1 MAVDIVTLS
10 EIKKKARLYNTT
22 RDQIKARIEE
32 NVKVAIEK
40 LKEAEKE
47 LLDEVEIEFGE
58 NVFATLLESI
68 EYGKEFTD
76 EEIKAVLCS
85 EVPDEFGPSEESF
98 CSLCKEIES
107 FKEWRVKKE
116 EEEEEKGIDYYEL
129 VPKNFKVEAN
139 NLSWDKVDCDCFYEI
154 ELKGMR
160 WTNGV
165 MSSVTYFYRS
175 TEPKYTFILAR
186 GEYFYSR
193 VRTVL
198 KHSNIKSIW
207 SESVELLIK

>member
-98 CSLCKEIES
+98 CSLCKEIGS
-107 FKEWRVKKE
+107 FKEWRVMKE
-116 EEEEEKGIDYYEL
+116 EEEGINYYEL
-129 VPKNFKVEAN
+129 IPKNLKLESGT
-139 NLSWDKVDCDCFYEI
+139 LSWDKVDCDCFYEI
-154 ELKGMR
+154 EMKTMKWG
-160 WTNGV
+160 
-165 MSSVTYFYRS
+165 SSSTTTTKRSYRS
-175 TEPKYTFILAR
+175 TEPKYTFYKNR
-186 GEYFYSR
+186 YEDETCYVR
-193 VRTVL
+193 VRTFL
-198 KHSNIKSIW
+198 THSNIKSAW
-207 SESVELLIK
+207 SESVKL